1 MEGMISASQQPHL
14 TTKDNLVRQ
23 GKIVCYMGNYHQQQ
37 QHSHTNTN
45 ATTSQSVSDTLF
57 EVTFKQQGNQV
68 IHLPISSSFES
79 SRDVVVTSDNG
90 LICDSFLKTIDS
102 NGEVITR
109 DEECLDVEVYLT
121 VTYQKVN

>member
-14 TTKDNLVRQ
+14 NTMHNLLRQ
-23 GKIVCYMGNYHQQQ
+23 GKIVCHVGNHHQQ
-37 QHSHTNTN
+37 HFPMNTN
-45 ATTSQSVSDTLF
+45 ASSQSVSPTLF

-68 IHLPISSSFES
+68 IHLPVSYTFE

-90 LICDSFLKTIDS
+90 LICDSYLKTIDS

-121 VTYQKVN
+121 IAYQMVN